1 MAAFEPGPLLERLA
15 DAGVE
20 FVIVGGFAVIAH
32 GYVRATKDLDVVPA
46 PTPENYERV
55 AALLRELDAE
65 QIGVDAHLLP
75 NQPTDPA
82 GLAAGG
88 SFQLTTSLGRLDIM
102 QESDDVPAYAR
113 LAERAA
119 TARFRGRDIRVCSL
133 AELVRMKRRAGRPQ
147 DVADLAALEAAH
159 GPITEAPDTDV
170 Q

>member
-1 MAAFEPGPLLERLA
+1 MVAFEPGPLIERLA

-32 GYVRATKDLDVVPA
+32 GYVRATRDLDIVPA
-46 PTPENYERV
+46 PTSENYERL
-55 AALLRELDAE
+55 AALLRELNAE

-82 GLAAGG
+82 GLGAGG
-88 SFQLTTSLGRLDIM
+88 SFQLITSLGRLDIL
-102 QESDDVPAYAR
+102 QASDDVPPYAR
-113 LAERAA
+113 LATSAA
-119 TARFRGRDIRVCSL
+119 STRFRGREIRVCSL
-133 AELVRMKRRAGRPQ
+133 AELVRMKQRAGRPQ

-159 GPITEAPDTDV
+159 GKIDTAPGTDV